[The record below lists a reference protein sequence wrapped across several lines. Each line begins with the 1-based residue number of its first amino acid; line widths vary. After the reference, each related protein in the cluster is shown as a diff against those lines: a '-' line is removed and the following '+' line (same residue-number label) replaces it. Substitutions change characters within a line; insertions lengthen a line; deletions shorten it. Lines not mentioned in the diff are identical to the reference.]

1 MEQLKIEEI
10 PSGRFGMRT
19 MRIMGFRDME
29 LATLRSLPNWE
40 ARDRLFEMLDKRND
54 KIATNWGC
62 GYGIY
67 AVWFDDVA
75 AYVNVGESCD

>member
-10 PSGRFGMRT
+10 PSGRRELKT
-19 MRIMGFRDME
+19 KRITGFRDAE
-29 LATLRSLPNWE
+29 LANLRSMTNRE
-40 ARDRLFEMLDKRND
+40 GRERLLEMVDERNGGV
-54 KIATNWGC
+54 ATTWQC

-75 AYVNVGESCD
+75 AYVNVGTSSD